1 MFSLLNI
8 MDFLSLPSSL
18 LITLHAKSCI
28 YVKEK
33 KTISILEELQRKTDA
48 LSLLTG
54 DLAESREKS
63 IKKLN

>member
-1 MFSLLNI
+1 

-33 KTISILEELQRKTDA
+33 KKTILILEELQRKTDA